1 MSVLSFWA
9 LNRETT
15 LSDVDRKRK
24 GTVTNGTAVNFIQF
38 LSLIAQTFKGSRT
51 KKRFDL
57 YPANIIVP
65 NNRMTI
71 LFLAFLGR

>member
-1 MSVLSFWA
+1 M
-9 LNRETT
+9 
-15 LSDVDRKRK
+15 D
-24 GTVTNGTAVNFIQF
+24 TVPNGTAVNFIQF
-38 LSLIAQTFKGSRT
+38 SPLIAQTFKGSRT